1 VSQRNAIEPRG
12 GVFVKRSLTLTAVAL
27 VALGAFAEASQAQ
40 EVQRFVRFEQ
50 ADQVSWGELVGETI
64 FQLSDAPYLGGERTG
79 RRLALSDVTLKAPV
93 DPTQIFMTA
102 FNFRSHITGD
112 PAEYP
117 GLFLVPPSSI
127 IGPGENIVRPP
138 DSQNL
143 HYEAEMVV
151 VVGREASNVSLADA
165 PSYVFGVSA
174 GNDVSERAWQ
184 RNDIQWSRAKGSRTF
199 NAVGPH
205 LVTGLDHGSLDIEGR
220 HNGERVQGENSSD
233 LIFSIDYMLHYIS
246 QYFTLYPGDLIW
258 TGTMGRTAA
267 MEPGDAYEVEVEG
280 VGVLRNTVVQGR

>member
-1 VSQRNAIEPRG
+1 VKPTLKSALAAAV
-12 GVFVKRSLTLTAVAL
+12 VFAV
-27 VALGAFAEASQAQ
+27 VAAPTHAQ
-40 EVQRFVRFEQ
+40 SQRFVRYEQ
-50 ADQVSWGELVGETI
+50 AGSVSWGELVGETVH
-64 FQLSDAPYLGGERTG
+64 QLSDAPYLGGARTG
-79 RRLALSDVTLKAPV
+79 RTASVSSVALRAPV

-102 FNFRSHITGD
+102 FNFRSHISGE

-151 VVGREASNVSLADA
+151 VIGREASNVSLEDA
-165 PSYVFGVSA
+165 HEYVFGVSA
-174 GNDVSERAWQ
+174 GNDVSERTWQ
-184 RNDIQWSRAKGSRTF
+184 ARDIQWSRAKGSRTF

-205 LVTGLDHGSLDIEGR
+205 LVTGLSYGDLGIEGR
-220 HNGERVQGENSSD
+220 HNGNRVQGERTSD

-258 TGTMGRTAA
+258 TGTMGSTRA
-267 MEPGDAYEVEVEG
+267 MQPGDTYEVEVEG
-280 VGVLRNTVVQGR
+280 VGVLRNQVTPGR